1 MTQPE
6 QGPQAL
12 ARDSKSG
19 LPRPAARFA
28 HAAAMM
34 LGASALMAV
43 TSLLAKALGR
53 GLHGPEL
60 HPLQVS
66 AGRFCFA
73 LLGLAVVGIWL
84 RPHFSGAPWGL
95 HAARTVCGWLSVS
108 CMFAAAARMPLA
120 DATAITFLSPL
131 GTMALAIPLLGE
143 RMRPLRWLAA
153 GIAVAGA
160 LILIR
165 PGAATFQ
172 PAALIALAAALFM
185 GIEVIFI
192 KQLSGREPPLRIL
205 LINNTMGAL
214 ISATAAALVWIAPS
228 PSQWAML
235 GLLGLVMACA
245 QGLFIQAM
253 KAAEAG
259 HVVPVTYATL
269 VFAALYDLSVFGDFP
284 DTLSQIGMLTI
295 LSGLLLLALRG
306 AGTGPSR

>member
-6 QGPQAL
+6 HGPQAL
-12 ARDSKSG
+12 SRGSG
-19 LPRPAARFA
+19 SDLARPAARFA
-28 HAAAMM
+28 RAAALM

-53 GLHGPEL
+53 GVHGPEL

-73 LLGLAVVGIWL
+73 LLALSVVGLWL
-84 RPHFSGAPWGL
+84 RPQMRGAAWGL
-95 HAARTVCGWLSVS
+95 NAARTLCGWLGVS

-120 DATAITFLSPL
+120 EATAITFLSPL
-131 GTMALAIPLLGE
+131 ATMALAIPLLGE
-143 RMRPLRWLAA
+143 RVRPMRWLAA

-172 PAALIALAAALFM
+172 PAALIAFAAALFM
-185 GIEVIFI
+185 GIEVVFI
-192 KQLSGREPPLRIL
+192 KQLTAREPPIRIL
-205 LINNTMGAL
+205 LVNNAIGAL

-228 PSQWAML
+228 PAQWAML
-235 GLLGLVMACA
+235 GLLGVVMACA

-284 DTLSQIGMLTI
+284 DALSQIGMLII
-295 LSGLLLLALRG
+295 LAGLLLLALRG
-306 AGTGPSR
+306 AGTAPSQ

>member
-6 QGPQAL
+6 NGPL
-12 ARDSKSG
+12 AVARGSKSD

-28 HAAAMM
+28 RAAVMM
-34 LGASALMAV
+34 LGASALMAI

-73 LLGLAVVGIWL
+73 LLGLAVVGLWL
-84 RPHFSGAPWGL
+84 RPQFFGAAWGL
-95 HAARTVCGWLSVS
+95 HAARTLCGWLSVS
-108 CMFAAAARMPLA
+108 CMFSAAARMPLA

-131 GTMALAIPLLGE
+131 ATMALAIPLLGE

-192 KQLSGREPPLRIL
+192 KQLSGREPPIRIL

-235 GLLGLVMACA
+235 VLLGLVMACA

-284 DTLSQIGMLTI
+284 DRLSQIGMLII
-295 LSGLLLLALRG
+295 LAGLVLLALRG
-306 AGTGPSR
+306 AGTEPSR